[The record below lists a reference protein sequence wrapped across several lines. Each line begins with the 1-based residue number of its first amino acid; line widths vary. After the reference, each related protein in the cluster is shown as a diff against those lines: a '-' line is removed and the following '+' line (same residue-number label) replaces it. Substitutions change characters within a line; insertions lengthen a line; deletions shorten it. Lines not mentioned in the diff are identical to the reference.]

1 MESGTHRNRKE
12 LGGKKAV
19 KTEFNSC
26 SLENNQLMRFEF
38 MTHLLYF
45 LLLCILSRIPCY
57 NT

>member
-12 LGGKKAV
+12 LGEKKLSKRNLTLAP
-19 KTEFNSC
+19 
-26 SLENNQLMRFEF
+26 LENNQLMRFEF